1 MLFSEPVFVFLF
13 LPLLLLVYV
22 VIPRAARNTVLLL
35 ASLLFYAWG
44 EKSFVLVMLG
54 SIAFNYLVGLLVD
67 AGRSRGLHQLFL
79 ILGVAGNLGLLV
91 VFKYADFMVTNLNL
105 VIMKLGGQPIPM
117 QPIHLPIG
125 ISFFTFQAMSYIIDL
140 YRGRTEVQKNPLRVA
155 LYITLFPQLIAGPIV
170 RYQDIARQLAARVVT
185 RAGFAEGIRRFILGL
200 GKKMLLANVVAVP
213 ADQIFAIP
221 TNQLTTPVAWLGAVC
236 YALQIYF
243 DFSGYSDM
251 AIGLGRMFG
260 FRFLENFNYPYV
272 SRSITEFWRR
282 WHMSLSSWYRDY
294 LYIPLGGN
302 RRGTLR
308 TYRNLVIVFFLCGLW
323 HGASWTFVV
332 WGLFHGL
339 FLVLER
345 LGLARFLVSRRPA
358 IQHVYFLLVLLV
370 SWVIFRCE
378 TLSQA
383 AGMLAAMAGFAQG
396 SRLEHHLSLYFN
408 TEIMIALAIGALAST
423 PALPYLAR
431 ALRHKRKTLRL
442 ASRRDFDT
450 VSTVGEVAL
459 LTVVFL
465 ISLSWMAAGTY
476 NPFLYFR
483 F

>member
-13 LPLLLLVYV
+13 LPLLFLVYV
-22 VIPRAARNTVLLL
+22 VTPRAARNTVLLL

-54 SIAFNYLVGLLVD
+54 SIAFNYLVGLLVE
-67 AGRSRGLHQLFL
+67 AGRSRGLHKPFL

-91 VFKYADFMVTNLNL
+91 VFKYADFLVTNLNFVL
-105 VIMKLGGQPIPM
+105 VRLGGQPLHM

-125 ISFFTFQAMSYIIDL
+125 ISFFTFQAMSYVIDL
-140 YRGRTEVQKNPLRVA
+140 YRGQTEVQKNPFRVA

-170 RYQDIARQLAARVVT
+170 RYQDIARQLAYRTVN
-185 RAGFAEGIRRFILGL
+185 RAGFAEGVRRFILGL

-221 TNQLTTPVAWLGAVC
+221 AHQLTTPVAWLGAIC

-272 SRSITEFWRR
+272 SRTVTEFWRR

-308 TYRNLVIVFFLCGLW
+308 TYLNLVIVFFLCGLW

-345 LGLARFLVSRRPA
+345 LGLGRFLASRRPA
-358 IQHVYFLLVLLV
+358 LQHVYFLLVLVV
-370 SWVIFRCE
+370 SWVFFRCE

-383 AGMLAAMAGFAQG
+383 AGMLAAMAGFAHG
-396 SRLEHHLSLYFN
+396 SSLEHHLNLYID
-408 TEIMIALAIGALAST
+408 TELMIALAVGAIAST
-423 PALPYLAR
+423 PVLPYLVR
-431 ALRHKRKTLRL
+431 TLRRKRKSLRL
-442 ASRRDFDT
+442 ASRHGFDMLNAL
-450 VSTVGEVAL
+450 GETVAL
-459 LTVVFL
+459 ILVFL
-465 ISLSWMAAGTY
+465 ASLSWMAAGTY

>member
-1 MLFSEPVFVFLF
+1 MLFSEPMFVFLF
-13 LPLLLLVYV
+13 LPLLFLVYV
-22 VIPRAARNTVLLL
+22 LAPRVARNTVLLL

-54 SIAFNYLVGLLVD
+54 SIAFNYLVGRLVE
-67 AGRSRGLHQLFL
+67 AGRARGLHKLFL

-91 VFKYADFMVTNLNL
+91 VFKYADFLVTNLNVVL
-105 VIMKLGGQPIPM
+105 VGLGRQPIHM

-125 ISFFTFQAMSYIIDL
+125 ISFFTFQAMSYVIDL
-140 YRGRTEVQKNPLRVA
+140 YRGQTDVQKNPIRVA

-170 RYQDIARQLAARVVT
+170 RYHDIARQLAYRTVN

-221 TNQLTTPVAWLGAVC
+221 THQLTTPVAWLGAVC

-260 FRFLENFNYPYV
+260 FRFLENFNYPYI
-272 SRSITEFWRR
+272 SRTVTEFWRR
-282 WHMSLSSWYRDY
+282 WHMSLSSWFRDY

-308 TYRNLVIVFFLCGLW
+308 TYLNLVIVFFLCGLW

-345 LGLARFLVSRRPA
+345 LGLARFLASRRPA
-358 IQHVYFLLVLLV
+358 IQHAYFLLVLLV
-370 SWVIFRCE
+370 SWVFFRCE

-383 AGMLAAMAGFAQG
+383 VGMLAAMAGFAHG
-396 SRLEHHLSLYFN
+396 SRLEYHLSLYVN
-408 TEIMIALAIGALAST
+408 TELVIALAVGAIAST
-423 PALPYLAR
+423 PALPYLVR
-431 ALRHKRKTLRL
+431 GLRHKRKTLPL
-442 ASRRDFDT
+442 ARRRDFDT
-450 VSTVGEVAL
+450 LSAVGELAL